1 MPWKQDDIVELRKQ
15 FIYEYLDKNYP
26 SFSYLCQ
33 SYGISRPT
41 GYKWIERFVQGGINN
56 LADRSR
62 APKNNPNKIPEKICQ
77 LIIEKKLAHKYWGP
91 KKILDNLRKHD
102 PTLVLPADSTAG
114 EILKRKGLVKKRRK
128 RWRVPANEQAF
139 DEITKNNQ
147 VWSVD
152 YKGHFT
158 LGNGTICYP
167 LTITDG
173 HSRFLLRCQGLNNTR
188 YYDAKSWM
196 EQTFREYGLPDA
208 IRSDNGSPFA
218 SIAAGGIS
226 RLSMWWI
233 QLGIRPERIKPGH
246 PQQNGRHE
254 RMHKTLKEETTKP
267 PAYNEALQQKRFDDF
282 LYEYNHERSH
292 EALARKCPDE
302 VYQPSTR
309 PFPEKIK
316 PITYDEGLQVRTV
329 KRGGEIKWKNKHI
342 YISQVLSHEKV
353 SLEEIDN
360 DVWEI
365 CYGFYKLGIIRGSE
379 MKLERATQWHKKKK
393 KN

>member
-15 FIYEYLDKNYP
+15 FINEYLSKNYP

-41 GYKWIERFVQGGINN
+41 GYKWIERFMQGGISS

-62 APKNNPNKIPEKICQ
+62 TPKNNPNKISDEICQ
-77 LIIEKKLAHKYWGP
+77 LIINKKLAHKYWGP
-91 KKILDNLRKHD
+91 KKVLDNLRKHD
-102 PTLVLPADSTAG
+102 ANLVLPADSTAG
-114 EILKRKGLVKKRRK
+114 EILKRAGLVKKRRK
-128 RWRVPANEQAF
+128 RWSVPANEKAF

-147 VWSVD
+147 VWGVD
-152 YKGHFT
+152 YKGQFK
-158 LGNGTICYP
+158 LGNGNICYP
-167 LTITDG
+167 LTITDS
-173 HSRFLLRCQGLNNTR
+173 HSRFLLRCQGLKSTCYNDT
-188 YYDAKSWM
+188 KSWM
-196 EQTFREYGLPDA
+196 EQTFKEYGLPDA
-208 IRSDNGSPFA
+208 IRSDNGTPFA
-218 SIAAGGIS
+218 SITAGGIS

-254 RMHKTLKEETTKP
+254 RMHKTLKEETAKP
-267 PAYNEALQQKRFDDF
+267 PAYNEESQQKSFDDF
-282 LYEYNHERSH
+282 LHEYNHERSH

-302 VYQPSTR
+302 VYQPSAR

-316 PITYDEGLQVRTV
+316 PIIYDEGFQIRTV
-329 KRGGEIKWKNKHI
+329 KRGGEIKWRNKHI

-353 SLEEIDN
+353 SLEEIDD

-365 CYGFYKLGIIRGSE
+365 CYGFYSLGIIRGSE

-393 KN
+393 

>member
-15 FIYEYLDKNYP
+15 FISEYLDKNYP
-26 SFSYLCQ
+26 GFSYLCQ

-41 GYKWIERFVQGGINN
+41 GYKWVERFVQGGINN

-62 APKNNPNKIPEKICQ
+62 APKNNPNKIPEEICQ
-77 LIIEKKLAHKYWGP
+77 LIIDKKLAHKYWGP

-114 EILKRKGLVKKRRK
+114 EILKRAGLVKKRRK

-254 RMHKTLKEETTKP
+254 RMHKTLKEETAKP
-267 PAYNEALQQKRFDDF
+267 PAYNEESQQKSFDDF
-282 LYEYNHERSH
+282 LHEYNHERSH
-292 EALARKCPDE
+292 EALGRKCPDE
-302 VYQPSTR
+302 VYQPSMR

-316 PITYDEGLQVRTV
+316 PITYDEGFQVRTV
-329 KRGGEIKWKNKHI
+329 KRGGEIKWRNKHI

-353 SLEEIDN
+353 SLEEIDD

-365 CYGFYKLGIIRGSE
+365 CYGFCKLGIIRGSE